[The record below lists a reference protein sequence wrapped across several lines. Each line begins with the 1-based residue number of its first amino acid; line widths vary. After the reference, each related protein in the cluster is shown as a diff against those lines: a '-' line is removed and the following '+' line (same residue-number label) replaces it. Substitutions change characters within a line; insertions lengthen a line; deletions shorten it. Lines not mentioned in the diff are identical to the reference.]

1 MAFRR
6 VDLLKIDV
14 ERAELEVLNGI
25 EQSDWSKIKQVVME
39 VHDTD
44 KRLEKVVSAIS
55 CSPSERCIV
64 ILCCSKYKL

>member
-44 KRLEKVVSAIS
+44 KRLEKVVGAIS
-55 CSPSERCIV
+55 CSLSERCIV
-64 ILCCSKYKL
+64 TLCCTKYK